1 MISSITGENIDI
13 VRIAIDIFIKLK
25 LMENLENGALF
36 MNEIQNMV
44 GAESKWAE
52 IKRKQREEKKQI
64 QGNKNNM
71 CMKVIRVSSLKIM
84 GKTI

>member
-44 GAESKWAE
+44 GVNQNGQRLRESK
-52 IKRKQREEKKQI
+52 EKKKSRYKAI
-64 QGNKNNM
+64 
-71 CMKVIRVSSLKIM
+71 
-84 GKTI
+84 KTKCA